1 MTINMA
7 KIILRLPTN
16 SETKLRGV
24 IKKFEAETVA
34 IPEDVKIL
42 IKNEAGYWKEV
53 GKKRFKLGDMEIE
66 E

>member
-1 MTINMA
+1 MA

-16 SETKLRGV
+16 DEVELKSVVE
-24 IKKFEAETVA
+24 KFEAETVV

-53 GKKRFKLGDMEIE
+53 GRKRFKLGDMEIE